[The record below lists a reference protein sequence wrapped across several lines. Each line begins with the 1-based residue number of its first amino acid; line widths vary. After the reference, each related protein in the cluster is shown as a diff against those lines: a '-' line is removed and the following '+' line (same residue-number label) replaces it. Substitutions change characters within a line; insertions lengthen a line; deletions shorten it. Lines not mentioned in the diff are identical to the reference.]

1 MLFIF
6 PESETVLLFQVIDLE
21 QGVLMNQ
28 DGRVL
33 QDSQGKP
40 KRVVLGEDGRTIFGE
55 VFHSVCVF
63 VYKHTIQ
70 FKGIF
75 ILHRYVKLQS
85 YRNIIGHVSRVKED
99 GVKNETD
106 DNYCVGF
113 FVVCFLSVKHYN
125 LQTLWEVPC

>member
-1 MLFIF
+1 MDAQFLVKYF
-6 PESETVLLFQVIDLE
+6 TLC
-21 QGVLMNQ
+21 
-28 DGRVL
+28 
-33 QDSQGKP
+33 
-40 KRVVLGEDGRTIFGE
+40 
-55 VFHSVCVF
+55 VCVF
-63 VYKHTIQ
+63 VYKHAIQ

-85 YRNIIGHVSRVKED
+85 YRNIMGHVNRVKED

-113 FVVCFLSVKHYN
+113 FLGFFLSVKHYN